1 MKVACIQS
9 SCGENYNKNFK
20 QIIFLVN
27 KAVKNRADLII
38 TPETSSLITNDKK
51 ILYKNSYKMLD
62 DPLIKK
68 IREISKK
75 KKKWILIGSLPIK
88 DKSKYRNRS
97 IMINPKGEIAVYYDK
112 IKMFNVRLPNKEKHN
127 ESSTYKSGNKLVS
140 VKLPWGN
147 LGLTICYDL
156 RFPEIYRNLS
166 KKKLSFISVP
176 SAFTKIT
183 GQKHWLTLLKARAIE
198 NFCYIFAPN
207 QVGKNTKK
215 RETFGH
221 TAIISPDGKIL
232 KIKKKGIGIIYSVID
247 PNLPFKL
254 RKIIPSS
261 F

>member
-75 KKKWILIGSLPIK
+75 NKKWILIGSLPIK

-97 IMINPKGEIAVYYDK
+97 IKINPKGEIAVYYDK
-112 IKMFNVRLPNKEKHN
+112 IKMFDVRLPNKEKHN

-140 VKLPWGN
+140 VKLPW
-147 LGLTICYDL
+147 
-156 RFPEIYRNLS
+156 
-166 KKKLSFISVP
+166 
-176 SAFTKIT
+176 
-183 GQKHWLTLLKARAIE
+183 
-198 NFCYIFAPN
+198 
-207 QVGKNTKK
+207 
-215 RETFGH
+215 ET
-221 TAIISPDGKIL
+221 
-232 KIKKKGIGIIYSVID
+232 
-247 PNLPFKL
+247 
-254 RKIIPSS
+254 
-261 F
+261 